1 MTFFKPIRL
10 WIILIAAGLL
20 ALCFAA
26 PNTQAAVNKTKPAK
40 PPTTAAKPAEIPQNY
55 SLRYRAFWGGVEA
68 AEMEFSV
75 SESKSDFDA
84 TFNFQTKG
92 LINKLWK
99 FVIDGETHGIFNSPT
114 PSTRVYAANSKL
126 RGKEKRYSWSY
137 DPKNKLARTIDDP
150 NIENI
155 ISDDLR
161 RDVTDPLGGI
171 MQLRAMVRGAKNKS
185 DLKSLTGQKIPVF
198 DGRKRFDLIIQSV
211 GGHDEKLGD
220 KNYSLIDLGMSI
232 VPIAGFKDRDSD
244 NWKASKITMS
254 VADDGMYFPVKIQ
267 IDTDW
272 ATAII
277 RLSGGCIGKNCA
289 QTGL

>member
-1 MTFFKPIRL
+1 MQKSIF
-10 WIILIAAGLL
+10 IIFAFLL
-20 ALCFAA
+20 ANALFWPSEALAA
-26 PNTQAAVNKTKPAK
+26 SGKPKSIKPAQQ
-40 PPTTAAKPAEIPQNY
+40 AKSTITVQNY
-55 SLRYRAFWGGVEA
+55 SLRYRVFWGGVEA

-84 TFNFQTKG
+84 TFNFRTKG
-92 LINKLWK
+92 FVNKLWK
-99 FVIDGETHGIFNSPT
+99 FVITGETHGIFNSQI
-114 PSTRVYAANSKL
+114 PSTRVYAANSRL

-150 NIENI
+150 SIENI
-155 ISDDLR
+155 IGDDLR

-171 MQLRAMVRGAKNKS
+171 MQLRAMIRGAKNKS

-198 DGRKRFDLIIQSV
+198 DGRKRFDLMIQSV

-220 KNYSLIDLGMSI
+220 KNYSLIDLGMSV
-232 VPIAGFKDRDSD
+232 VPIAGFKERDSD

-272 ATAII
+272 ATAVI
-277 RLSGGCIGKNCA
+277 RLSGGCIGKNCV